1 MGVPGWSRQG
11 KGAWGGPRGGPS
23 SPALAASASA
33 WREPTRRGLSSEVCP
48 DVLQPSQ
55 GWVPGPP
62 HSPQRPAS
70 NAFCRRKGPMDV
82 LLTSTTRPRP
92 RERGTESSGQIRL
105 GAGDL
110 KGHLML
116 PSLHTHSQPLCEWYP
131 ETRYFPES
139 PFCPGLC
146 LLLLAKMALSTYP
159 LQQTGRT
166 GAQPDCRDWPQRRL
180 VEWVDLAK

>member
-1 MGVPGWSRQG
+1 
-11 KGAWGGPRGGPS
+11 
-23 SPALAASASA
+23 
-33 WREPTRRGLSSEVCP
+33 
-48 DVLQPSQ
+48 
-55 GWVPGPP
+55 
-62 HSPQRPAS
+62 
-70 NAFCRRKGPMDV
+70 MDV

-105 GAGDL
+105 GVGDL